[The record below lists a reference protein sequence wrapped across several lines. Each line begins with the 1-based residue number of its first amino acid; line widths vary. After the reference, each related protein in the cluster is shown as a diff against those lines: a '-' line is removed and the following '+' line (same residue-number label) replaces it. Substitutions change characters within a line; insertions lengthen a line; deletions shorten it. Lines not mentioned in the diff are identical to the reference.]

1 MAVLLGLAAREAAL
15 MGILR
20 CFPDGSM
27 LGSPFTDYLNVT
39 TPLDNAEAVRSALVP
54 LLESLGA
61 FEEVAGEGFRFYEPR
76 VVGGKCALVPDG
88 MLKIK
93 PRGKVLIVS
102 ASGAVLRRLRDRGV
116 FPEYLAVLASFP
128 HRVSMLHAT
137 ADYHV
142 LSPPAVIAQ
151 VKEAAAAG
159 ELSLTR
165 KRLLPSQCTY
175 LLGADCDGLETG
187 TVYLGNKANAD
198 VWGKVY
204 DKRHERLSRGYP
216 EPGSIVRVEI
226 AVQSDA
232 GATLR
237 DALQPRDLFYHFAGR
252 SLVEVPP
259 DFAGWS
265 AHGEGYVLGERRE
278 RTLFERMDSL
288 IEYSVDVAKVG
299 AMAIVLYGDMAAQV
313 IGRKV
318 VQRGASMVHLYQ
330 PKPVAVD
337 GVMLPA

>member
-1 MAVLLGLAAREAAL
+1 MS
-15 MGILR
+15 ILR
-20 CFPDGSM
+20 CFSDGSM

-39 TPLDNAEAVRSALVP
+39 TPIDNADAVRSAVVP
-54 LLESLGA
+54 LVESLGS
-61 FEEVAGEGFRFYEPR
+61 FEEIEGEGFKFFDVRL
-76 VVGGKCALVPDG
+76 VNGKVQLVPDG

-93 PRGKVLIVS
+93 PRGKVLVVS
-102 ASGAVLRRLRDRGV
+102 ASGAVLRRLRERGL
-116 FPEYLAVLASFP
+116 FPEYLAVLSAFP

-142 LSPPAVIAQ
+142 ASPPAVIAQ
-151 VKEAAAAG
+151 VKQAASSG

-165 KRLLPSQCTY
+165 KRLLPSHCTY

-198 VWGKVY
+198 VWAKVY
-204 DKRHERLSRGYP
+204 DKRHERISRGYP
-216 EPGSIVRVEI
+216 EPGSIVRVEV

-237 DALQPRDLFYHFAGR
+237 DALHPRDMFYHFAGR

-259 DFAGWS
+259 DFSGWV

-278 RTLFERMDSL
+278 RTLFERMDAL
-288 IEYSVDVAKVG
+288 IEHSVDVAKVG

-318 VQRGASMVHLYQ
+318 VQRGASMVSHYQ
-330 PKPVAVD
+330 PKPAGVDAV
-337 GVMLPA
+337 MSSA

>member
-1 MAVLLGLAAREAAL
+1 MS
-15 MGILR
+15 ILR
-20 CFPDGSM
+20 CFSDGSM

-39 TPLDNAEAVRSALVP
+39 TPVDNADAVRAAVVP
-54 LLESLGA
+54 LVESLGS
-61 FEEVAGEGFRFYEPR
+61 FEEIEGEGFKFFDVRL
-76 VVGGKCALVPDG
+76 VNGKVQLVPDG

-93 PRGKVLIVS
+93 PRGKVLVVS
-102 ASGAVLRRLRDRGV
+102 ASGAVLRRLRERSL
-116 FPEYLAVLASFP
+116 FPEYLAVLGSFP

-142 LSPPAVIAQ
+142 ASPPAVIAQ
-151 VKEAAAAG
+151 VKQAASAG

-165 KRLLPSQCTY
+165 KRLLPSHCTY

-198 VWGKVY
+198 VWAKVY
-204 DKRHERLSRGYP
+204 DKRHERLSRGYA
-216 EPGSIVRVEI
+216 EPGSIVRVEV

-237 DALQPRDLFYHFAGR
+237 DALNPRDLFYHFAGR

-259 DFAGWS
+259 DFSGWS

-278 RTLFERMDSL
+278 RTLFERMDAL
-288 IEYSVDVAKVG
+288 IEHSVDVAKVG
-299 AMAIVLYGDMAAQV
+299 AMAIVLYGDMAVQV

-318 VQRGASMVHLYQ
+318 VQRGASMVSHYQ
-330 PKPVAVD
+330 PKPTGVDAV
-337 GVMLPA
+337 MSSA

>member
-1 MAVLLGLAAREAAL
+1 MS
-15 MGILR
+15 ILR
-20 CFPDGSM
+20 YFSDGSM

-39 TPLDNAEAVRSALVP
+39 TPIDNADAVRSAVVP
-54 LLESLGA
+54 LVESLGS
-61 FEEVAGEGFRFYEPR
+61 FEEIEGEGFRFFDVR
-76 VVGGKCALVPDG
+76 LVNGKPQLVSDG
-88 MLKIK
+88 MLRLK
-93 PRGKVLIVS
+93 PRGKVLVVS
-102 ASGAVLRRLRDRGV
+102 ASGAVLRRLRGRGL
-116 FPEYLAVLASFP
+116 FPEYLAVLGSFP

-142 LSPPAVIAQ
+142 ASPPAIIAQ
-151 VKEAAAAG
+151 VKQAAASG

-165 KRLLPSQCTY
+165 KRLLPSHCTY

-198 VWGKVY
+198 VWAKVY

-216 EPGSIVRVEI
+216 EPGSIIRVEV

-237 DALQPRDLFYHFAGR
+237 DALNPRDLFYHFAGR
-252 SLVEVPP
+252 SLVEVPA
-259 DFAGWS
+259 DFSGWS

-288 IEYSVDVAKVG
+288 IEHSVDVAKVG

-318 VQRGASMVHLYQ
+318 VRRGASMVSQYQ
-330 PKPVAVD
+330 PKPTGVDAV
-337 GVMLPA
+337 MSSA

>member
-1 MAVLLGLAAREAAL
+1 

-20 CFPDGSM
+20 CFSDGSM
-27 LGSPFTDYLNVT
+27 LGVPFTDYLNVT
-39 TPLDNAEAVRSALVP
+39 TPVDNADAVRSALVP
-54 LLESLGA
+54 LVESLGA
-61 FEEVAGEGFRFYEPR
+61 FEEVEGEGFRFFDPR
-76 VVGGKCALVPDG
+76 IVSGKVQLVPDG
-88 MLKIK
+88 MLKMK
-93 PRGKVLIVS
+93 PRGKVLVVS
-102 ASGAVLRRLRDRGV
+102 ASGAVLRRLRERGL
-116 FPEYLAVLASFP
+116 FSEYLAVLSSFP

-142 LSPPAVIAQ
+142 ASPPAVIAR
-151 VKEAAAAG
+151 VKEAASAG

-165 KRLLPSQCTY
+165 KRLLPSHCTY

-237 DALQPRDLFYHFAGR
+237 DAMSPRDVFYHFAGR
-252 SLVEVPP
+252 SLVEVPA
-259 DFAGWS
+259 DFSGWS
-265 AHGEGYVLGERRE
+265 PHGEGYVLGERRE

-288 IEYSVDVAKVG
+288 IDCSVDIAKVG

-318 VQRGASMVHLYQ
+318 VQRGASMVANYQ
-330 PKPVAVD
+330 PKPSGVD
-337 GVMLPA
+337 VVISPV